1 MTSHN
6 CLCYVLGLQSITKF
20 RETKR
25 KKKFYIFLSE
35 LLIKSNAASFYFLI
49 AFFFFGKKRRKL
61 STLRSGW
68 ESQKRSHRT
77 GTQKEK
83 NKGWACR
90 LRSDKR
96 LTYPKLIT
104 IKSILIRKSWL
115 LFPMIINKT
124 TRPCQVFKTEPSARF
139 RSSIFCNY
147 MILVWFQQTDQTT
160 TH

>member
-6 CLCYVLGLQSITKF
+6 CLSYGLGLQSITNF
-20 RETKR
+20 RETK
-25 KKKFYIFLSE
+25 KKKFFIWTINKIECRL
-35 LLIKSNAASFYFLI
+35 FYFLI
-49 AFFFFGKKRRKL
+49 AFFFCFFIFLGGKRLLKRYNVR
-61 STLRSGW
+61 TLRSGW

-77 GTQKEK
+77 VTKGK

-115 LFPMIINKT
+115 SFPMIINKT

-139 RSSIFCNY
+139 RSSI
-147 MILVWFQQTDQTT
+147 L
-160 TH
+160 